1 VFRNSFAARVPEAS
15 LPAGSSRRS
24 GSTSPGVGGIAA
36 LPHAERDLAACGS
49 ADPDAVAAALD
60 QIRKRSSMAAL
71 RR

>member
-1 VFRNSFAARVPEAS
+1 
-15 LPAGSSRRS
+15 
-24 GSTSPGVGGIAA
+24 VGGIAA

-49 ADPDAVAAALD
+49 ADPDAVGAALD